1 MKQIPTNHRA
11 LLDAEDRLYSR
22 LKVRQINHRQNEMGK
37 SQQGLAASQSAAIG
51 SLSRIHSLDS
61 ARKSPAIRRPGDSL
75 ALFLR
80 VGNVSLETLK
90 IVKGLPKLESRM
102 QDPSAL
108 DTAMPDSPEMHE
120 SDLWDLDSAFHAMQ
134 EEMALSGRVSD
145 ATEKAL
151 GEIARRFYPGISNW
165 EPAQLTRL
173 ADRISRAAQHFCADL
188 CSLNSVSNQAK
199 EAGRESCRL

>member
-61 ARKSPAIRRPGDSL
+61 ARKSPAVRRTGGSL

-90 IVKGLPKLESRM
+90 IVQGLPKLECRM
-102 QDPSAL
+102 QDHSAL
-108 DTAMPDSPEMHE
+108 DTAMPDSPE
-120 SDLWDLDSAFHAMQ
+120 
-134 EEMALSGRVSD
+134 
-145 ATEKAL
+145 
-151 GEIARRFYPGISNW
+151 I
-165 EPAQLTRL
+165 PAQLTRL